1 MVKSDGWGGG
11 MVSIIHQCVN
21 SANIHNNCDNQ
32 HNQVIVIIVLPLLYS
47 FNENIQLFWSK
58 YSETD
63 IINYALCLA
72 SETLAWRHPH
82 FFLALKPN

>member
-1 MVKSDGWGGG
+1 MVESDGWGGG

-21 SANIHNNCDNQ
+21 PANIHNNCDNQ
-32 HNQVIVIIVLPLLYS
+32 HNQVIVIIVLPLLFS
-47 FNENIQLFWSK
+47 FNENIQLFLSK

-63 IINYALCLA
+63 INYALCLA